1 MKTES
6 AFRLSRIQA
15 EGWNA
20 ARRMSATGA
29 AEPDSGEIDKL
40 NPYPEGA
47 ARLRWNAGF
56 RSALELGRR

>member
-20 ARRMSATGA
+20 ARRLPVTRA
-29 AEPDSGEIDKL
+29 AEPNDSEIDAL
-40 NPYPEGA
+40 NPYRQGA
-47 ARLRWNAGF
+47 ARLRWNTGF
-56 RSALELGRR
+56 RSALESLRR